1 MSRLCGRY
9 RVRSRNLVLTLF
21 AAVVAAQ
28 TKQPANYD
36 ESKVGAYTLPEV
48 LKLQSGD
55 PVSDTQTWYQRRR
68 AEILRLFEENVYGR
82 SPAKPKDM
90 SFEVF
95 DTDRKALGGKAIRKQ
110 VRIYFSADKSGPK

>member
-9 RVRSRNLVLTLF
+9 RVRSRNLVLAFF
-21 AAVVAAQ
+21 ATIAAAQ

-36 ESKVGAYTLPEV
+36 ESKVGTYALPEV
-48 LKLQSGD
+48 LKLQNGD
-55 PVSDTQTWYQRRR
+55 PVGDTQTWYQRRR
-68 AEILRLFEENVYGR
+68 TEILRLFEENVYGR

-95 DTDRKALGGKAIRKQ
+95 DTDRKAIGGKAIREQ
-110 VRIYFSADKSGPK
+110 VRSYFS